1 MGAASPVRA
10 RCLPAEKEVT
20 TMNHNRQINQF
31 VSTTNPLAAQHTTRE
46 GKTMLIGQMDN
57 SHLINQIKL
66 LCSKIGQAKAAA
78 RGCAQFDIYTAR
90 LYGVQLIDAEQAA
103 DVVGQLAGRLLP
115 YVFEAVLRGLQ
126 EDIRPL
132 LTAAFERDAAL
143 PGELPALPSPG
154 ELMGDDDPDL
164 NDLPF

>member
-46 GKTMLIGQMDN
+46 GKTMLIGQMTD

-115 YVFEAVLRGLQ
+115 FVFEAVLRGLQ